1 VAKQVVVVDD
11 LTGEVGARSRHI
23 CLDGVEYEID
33 LTDES
38 FTRLKDALRPYLETA
53 RVVDSG
59 RKGSGTRG
67 TPVRKP
73 QMLPSSSSTI
83 RAWAASRGLA
93 CPARG
98 RIPRAVVDAYVEAQ
112 G

>member
-1 VAKQVVVVDD
+1 MAKQVVVVDD
-11 LTGEVGARSRHI
+11 LTGEVGARTRN
-23 CLDGVEYEID
+23 LRVDGVEYEID

-38 FTRLKDALRPYLETA
+38 FILLKETLRPYLETA
-53 RVVDSG
+53 RVVDSK
-59 RKGSGTRG
+59 RNGSANRG